1 MAHQLQRSIGRS
13 SSNWLWLVVTA
24 FAACSSVL
32 LGVAATGR
40 PSLAQAEVVSTETLT
55 TLSASAERSPVGV
68 GVTLTANVEALH
80 AVAARGAVPGGVI
93 DFYDETTARMLGRAD
108 AARPQITISDLAPG
122 AHVIRAFYRGTSDFM
137 PVIVQP
143 SMSQTIVLHVLVRPE
158 LNLSVAYSGGGA
170 VDLTASVAGR
180 GTAIPRG
187 AVTFRDGDA
196 VLAASVH
203 LDSSGRASFMTSALT
218 AGSHTFVAEYSGDA
232 VYAPATTTIP
242 KLVYD
247 ATKDAPREFSK
258 SLRD

>member
-13 SSNWLWLVVTA
+13 SSNWLWLAVTA

-55 TLSASAERSPVGV
+55 TLSASAQRSPVGT

-108 AARPQITISDLAPG
+108 AARPQVTISDLAPG

-170 VDLTASVAGR
+170 V
-180 GTAIPRG
+180 
-187 AVTFRDGDA
+187 TFRDGDT